1 MHQRKQYVQPPS
13 FKCKCLL
20 IIIGGTA
27 TEYFSRIIDNKFR
40 RVRNGHLPFIT
51 EQDCFDQKSLLPKVL
66 HPELE
71 DTPFAIDH
79 GDLSPLNIIVDSEHN
94 VTG

>member
-1 MHQRKQYVQPPS
+1 M
-13 FKCKCLL
+13 L
-20 IIIGGTA
+20 IDYIGGTA

-40 RVRNGHLPFIT
+40 RIRNGKLPIIT
-51 EQDCFDQKSLLPKVL
+51 EQDCFDQKSLLPKIL

-71 DTPFAIDH
+71 DTPFAMDH
-79 GDLSPLNIIVDSEHN
+79 GDLSPLNIIVDAKSN